1 MSNILIVR
9 YLLAVGLQMISQMA
23 TGCAPRSMAGCV
35 RSSSWT
41 EVSFECENKCLLLP
55 FSHCKR
61 ASFKSLHCGF
71 ESARPGVCKHWDI
84 VHLSSWRYAQSVS
97 QLFFFLL
104 GKDWKSLDWDL
115 VARSWRN
122 HLTWYST
129 RKGVVILECVQRY
142 LLNNFSQ
149 LGGHFNYHNWN
160 LMKNIMPSN
169 VH

>member
-84 VHLSSWRYAQSVS
+84 AFTS
-97 QLFFFLL
+97 LL
-104 GKDWKSLDWDL
+104 GVRLNLFCSCFFS
-115 VARSWRN
+115 A
-122 HLTWYST
+122 
-129 RKGVVILECVQRY
+129 RKGLKVIRLGFGGAFLKEPSHVVIVLEKVWCY
-142 LLNNFSQ
+142 WNAFKGISWTTS
-149 LGGHFNYHNWN
+149 HNWVV
-160 LMKNIMPSN
+160 ISITIIEI
-169 VH
+169 